1 MQYEIHALKELSE
14 KKLHITQGKNRHP
27 CLGTELLCLEEVREN
42 GALTREDLL
51 TRTEV
56 VLL

>member
-1 MQYEIHALKELSE
+1 VQYEIHALKELLE

-27 CLGTELLCLEEVREN
+27 CPGTKLLCLEEVREN
-42 GALTREDLL
+42 GALTKEDLL